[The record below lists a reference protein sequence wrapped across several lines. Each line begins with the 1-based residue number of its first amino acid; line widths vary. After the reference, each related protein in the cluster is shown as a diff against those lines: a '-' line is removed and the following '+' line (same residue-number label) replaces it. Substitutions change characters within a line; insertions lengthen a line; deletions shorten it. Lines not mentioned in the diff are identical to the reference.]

1 MNLKK
6 TAGKIVTAVRSPG
19 HRFGWASAARV
30 SRQQPCRS
38 TSTHEPSLRA
48 HHIRGKRRESFSNC
62 RDKNARTE
70 GPCGQPYFYSLETEG
85 ASFTSETTQCKLFA
99 PDVGLELGELVHL
112 TVILLHLSPMA
123 FASYAVMPRKVIF
136 SGRRAASRTGC

>member
-1 MNLKK
+1 MLRQYEAPAIALDGLLRRGYLASSR
-6 TAGKIVTAVRSPG
+6 AGPLQLTNQACVLII
-19 HRFGWASAARV
+19 FGESAA
-30 SRQQPCRS
+30 SRFQ
-38 TSTHEPSLRA
+38 
-48 HHIRGKRRESFSNC
+48 IVVN
-62 RDKNARTE
+62 KNARTG